1 MMFHIYKIAIWN
13 GSERMADIDCKIVTQ
28 DTELTLSELHTQDLG
43 VEMTKDSRL
52 TIKFIDRADLTIASY
67 SIGYANIA
75 KHRYVHRDY

>member
-52 TIKFIDRADLTIASY
+52 TIKCS
-67 SIGYANIA
+67 
-75 KHRYVHRDY
+75 